1 MSTNKMLTPVIP
13 STSDESLNKVTKTG
27 EGLG

>member
-13 STSDESLNKVTKTG
+13 STSDESLNKVTKT